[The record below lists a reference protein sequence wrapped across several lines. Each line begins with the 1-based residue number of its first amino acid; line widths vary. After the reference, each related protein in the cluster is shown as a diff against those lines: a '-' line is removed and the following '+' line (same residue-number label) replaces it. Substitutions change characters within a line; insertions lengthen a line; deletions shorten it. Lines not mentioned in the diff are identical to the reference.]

1 MPARKISLLALFIA
15 LSVIGASIKIPSFVG
30 SIALDAF
37 PAMLAGVL
45 IGKKNGA
52 IVATFG
58 HLISAYFAGFPLTVP
73 VHIIIAVE
81 MAVIVWVFSILYQ
94 SGNKIVAGLFFVITN
109 SFLAPLP
116 LIIMLPTGF
125 YFTIWP
131 FLLMGASF
139 NTIIALI
146 LIPRFKKMF
155 ELNYMKVN

>member
-1 MPARKISLLALFIA
+1 MSARKMSLLALFIA

-52 IVATFG
+52 IVAAFG
-58 HLISAYFAGFPLTVP
+58 HLISAYFAGFPLGPMHLV
-73 VHIIIAVE
+73 IAVE
-81 MAVIVWVFSILYQ
+81 MAVLVWCFGIIYQ
-94 SGNKIVAGLFFVITN
+94 TGKKIIAGLFFILTN

-116 LIIMLPTGF
+116 FIFMLGIGF
-125 YFTIWP
+125 YVSILP
-131 FLLMGASF
+131 SLLIGATF

-155 ELNYMKVN
+155 GSSFVKVN

>member
-1 MPARKISLLALFIA
+1 MSARKMSLLALFIA

-37 PAMLAGVL
+37 PALLGVVL

-52 IVATFG
+52 MVATFG
-58 HLISAYFAGFPLTVP
+58 HLISAYFAGFPLGPMHLV
-73 VHIIIAVE
+73 IAVE
-81 MAVIVWVFSILYQ
+81 MAILVWGFGFVYQ
-94 SGNKIVAGLFFVITN
+94 KGKRIIAGLFFILTN

-116 LIIMLPTGF
+116 FIFMLGTGF
-125 YFTIWP
+125 YVSILP
-131 FLLMGASF
+131 SLLVGATF

-155 ELNYMKVN
+155 GSSFVKVI

>member
-1 MPARKISLLALFIA
+1 MSARKVSLLALFIA

-52 IVATFG
+52 IVAAFG
-58 HLISAYFAGFPLTVP
+58 HLISAYFAGFPLGPMHLV
-73 VHIIIAVE
+73 IAVE
-81 MAVIVWVFSILYQ
+81 MAVLVWCFGIIYQ
-94 SGNKIVAGLFFVITN
+94 TGKKLIAGLFFILTN

-116 LIIMLPTGF
+116 FIFILSIGF
-125 YFTIWP
+125 YVSILP
-131 FLLMGASF
+131 SLLVGATF

-155 ELNYMKVN
+155 ESSFVKVN

>member
-1 MPARKISLLALFIA
+1 MSARKMSLLALFIA

-37 PAMLAGVL
+37 PALLAVVL

-52 IVATFG
+52 MVAAFG
-58 HLISAYFAGFPLTVP
+58 HLISAYFAGFPLGPMHLV
-73 VHIIIAVE
+73 IAVE
-81 MAVIVWVFSILYQ
+81 MAVLVWCFGIIYQ
-94 SGNKIVAGLFFVITN
+94 TGKKRIAGLFFILTN

-116 LIIMLPTGF
+116 FIFMLGIGF
-125 YFTIWP
+125 YASILP
-131 FLLMGASF
+131 SLLVGATL

-155 ELNYMKVN
+155 ESSFVKVN